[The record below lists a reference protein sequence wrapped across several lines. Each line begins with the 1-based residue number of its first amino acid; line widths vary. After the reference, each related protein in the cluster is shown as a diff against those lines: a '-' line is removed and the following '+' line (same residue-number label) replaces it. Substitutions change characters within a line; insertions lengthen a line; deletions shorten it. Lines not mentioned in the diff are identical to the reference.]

1 MLNVLDLHTYYGDSH
16 VLQGVT
22 MHVDTGTVTA
32 ILGRNGV
39 GKTTLCR
46 SLVGLTPA
54 RAGRIV
60 FDGTEITR
68 LPPHRICGMRISLV
82 PQGRRI
88 FPSLTVEEN
97 LAIAART
104 QEPLAG
110 SGSVSE
116 KPEHA
121 SSRPASPA
129 KTPLIR
135 RTAAR
140 AARLLGA
147 RSPSLGRAP
156 SESWDVR
163 KVYAVFPRLSERSG
177 HRGDE
182 LSGGEQ
188 QMLAIARALVANPV
202 LLVMDE
208 PTEGLAPMLVA
219 EVGKLIRRLKDE
231 GTSILLVEQ
240 NAAFAVKTADYV
252 HVMSKGQIVHSSEP
266 AALWA
271 NPVIKTQFLGLPRV
285 DPGVARDVPVER
297 KGR

>member
-22 MHVDTGTVTA
+22 MHAAAGTVTA
-32 ILGRNGV
+32 VLGRNGV

-46 SLVGLTPA
+46 SLMGLTPA

-60 FDGTEITR
+60 LSGEEITH
-68 LPPHRICGMRISLV
+68 LSPHRICGTGISMV

-88 FPSLTVEEN
+88 FPSLTVDEN

-104 QEPLAG
+104 
-110 SGSVSE
+110 
-116 KPEHA
+116 HA
-121 SSRPASPA
+121 SV
-129 KTPLIR
+129 
-135 RTAAR
+135 AR
-140 AARLLGA
+140 AR
-147 RSPSLGRAP
+147 
-156 SESWDVR
+156 ESWDLQ
-163 KVYAVFPRLSERSG
+163 KVYAIFPRLSDRRN
-177 HRGDE
+177 HRGNE

-202 LLVMDE
+202 LVVMDE

-219 EVGKLIRRLKDE
+219 EVGQLIRRLRDE

-252 HVMSKGQIVHSSEP
+252 HVMSQGRIVHSSEP

-271 NPVIKTQFLGLPRV
+271 NQDIKTQLLGVPR
-285 DPGVARDVPVER
+285 ARAGARPD
-297 KGR
+297 